1 MSDLEELEEKMT
13 DFERFKK
20 FIEEL
25 QPDELIEN
33 INYLNETN
41 NNNNQ
46 TGLNLYDIQSNPW
59 ISYKIKFEF
68 INLKLK
74 YINTRKLSEN
84 EIKTY
89 NLMQEWL
96 NKYLTKCSIKAI
108 FNKIKKLVDY
118 FN

>member
-1 MSDLEELEEKMT
+1 MSDIDELEELDKKMS
-13 DFERFKK
+13 DFERLKK

-25 QPDELIEN
+25 QPDELIGN

-41 NNNNQ
+41 KDNQ
-46 TGLNLYDIQSNPW
+46 KGINIYDIQSDPW
-59 ISYKIKFEF
+59 ILYKIKFEF

-74 YINTRKLSEN
+74 YINTRELSEN

-89 NLMQEWL
+89 NLMDEWL
-96 NKYLTKCSIKAI
+96 HKKNKKAI